1 MHATEVTPAYGVS
14 TNSSPPGGAAD
25 LSKAKQVARDQQ
37 PARSPD
43 QTGSDGS
50 GADPSGPDRPGTTH
64 GPRAED
70 GPPHLAAVVA
80 LKADDGS
87 APGRRRQSGSGEGG
101 GTPTAR
107 TAGESSG
114 GEPILGPTGPGPGT
128 GQLVAVPRL
137 ARHEIVLDDEHRVG
151 VSVCGQGIPVVLVH
165 GFTAEGILYA
175 QTLSRL
181 VHMGFK
187 VIAID
192 VAGHGSTHGLPTGG
206 HSLGAYATLL
216 GRVLDELGVRRAV
229 LAGHSMG
236 GRLVTELAARNPDRA
251 IAVVLIDAA
260 VGQCWDRLMT
270 AARFA
275 PPVLAGVAALLVVDS
290 LATLPWLRDRRQAA
304 KLGNLAFPTVLGN
317 LRRPWRMLGPAIS
330 LIRSPGTTGMLEDL
344 GDEGIPVVVIHGDR
358 DLAVPYATAVDA
370 ARRSGGTLVTIKG
383 GTHSWVLKDPEV
395 LPAVVA
401 ELLDGPLA
409 RVRAAVLAAAG
420 LASDATPE
428 QLESAFLG
436 PHAWVRRLTPPL
448 EQRLGSQQ
456 HRRARYRWTVSR
468 PGDPR
473 PAAAA
478 PTAAPEDEPDA
489 VTGTA
494 VAG

>member
-1 MHATEVTPAYGVS
+1 MTDAGGPPTWSEAAGEDDAVLDTPHAESV
-14 TNSSPPGGAAD
+14 
-25 LSKAKQVARDQQ
+25 
-37 PARSPD
+37 
-43 QTGSDGS
+43 
-50 GADPSGPDRPGTTH
+50 SGP
-64 GPRAED
+64 A
-70 GPPHLAAVVA
+70 
-80 LKADDGS
+80 
-87 APGRRRQSGSGEGG
+87 
-101 GTPTAR
+101 
-107 TAGESSG
+107 G

-151 VSVCGQGIPVVLVH
+151 VSVCGQGVPVVLVH

-181 VHMGFK
+181 VQMGFK

-192 VAGHGSTHGLPTGG
+192 VAGHGSTHGLPTDG

-216 GRVLDELGVRRAV
+216 GRVLDELGIRRAV

-236 GRLVTELAARNPDRA
+236 GRLVAELAARNPERA

-260 VGQCWDRLMT
+260 VGQCWDRLIT
-270 AARFA
+270 VARFA

-290 LATLPWLRDRRQAA
+290 LSTLPWLRDRRQAA
-304 KLGNLAFPTVLGN
+304 KLARLALPTMLGHV
-317 LRRPWRMLGPAIS
+317 RRPWRLLGPAIS
-330 LIRSPGTTGMLEDL
+330 LIRSPGTTEMLEEL
-344 GDEGIPVVVIHGDR
+344 GDEGVPVVVIHGDR

-370 ARRSGGTLVTIKG
+370 ARRSGGTLVTING
-383 GTHSWVLKDPEV
+383 GTHAWVLKDPEV

-409 RVRAAVLAAAG
+409 RVRAAVLGAAG
-420 LASDATPE
+420 HNGDVTPE

-448 EQRLGSQQ
+448 EQRLGPQQ
-456 HRRARYRWTVSR
+456 HRHARFRWTVSR
-468 PGDPR
+468 PGDR
-473 PAAAA
+473 GPADAA
-478 PTAAPEDEPDA
+478 PGAASGPVSDTAPGAR
-489 VTGTA
+489 A